1 MKKYIQFIKIY
12 WRKLSAREQ
21 LIITVT
27 LFVVII
33 MLWKSIFYQE
43 LYNNQIILQ
52 SELRRINNNIS
63 EVDKKIQLFKS
74 DKDFDPDRENRRL
87 LAVYA
92 EESKRLDATLKES
105 SNQIIPVQD
114 MADLMTDVLKGQA
127 GLKFISLENMP
138 AVREVSD
145 AKNPSFYGI
154 EFYRHT
160 VVLKVEGTYSS
171 LFAYLKI
178 LESMPWNIYWQGID
192 IKIIEYP
199 NALITLELYTLG
211 FGQGVLGV

>member
-1 MKKYIQFIKIY
+1 MKNYIQFIKIY

-27 LFVVII
+27 LLVVII

-43 LYNNQIILQ
+43 LDNNQIILQ
-52 SELRRINNNIS
+52 SELTRINNSIS
-63 EVDKKIQLFKS
+63 EVDKKIQSFKS

-92 EESKRLDATLKES
+92 EESKLLDATLKES

-114 MADLMTDVLKGQA
+114 MADLLTDVLKGQA

-138 AVREVSD
+138 AVRELAD
-145 AKNPSFYGI
+145 TKNPSFYGI
-154 EFYRHT
+154 EFYRHE
-160 VVLKVEGTYSS
+160 VVLKVEGSYSS
-171 LFAYLKI
+171 LLAYLKI
-178 LESMPWNIYWQGID
+178 LESMPWHIYWQGID
-192 IKIIEYP
+192 IKVIEYP